1 MPDRNI
7 KITLQYDGSRYD
19 GWQKQGNTDKTIQG
33 KLEQILEKMAGQP
46 VEVHGSGRTDA
57 GVHAWGQTANFHL
70 PSSCDEMSAEEIKA
84 YMNRYLPDD
93 IAVLSAQEA

>member
-33 KLEQILEKMAGQP
+33 KLEQILEKMAGRT

-57 GVHAWGQTANFHL
+57 S
-70 PSSCDEMSAEEIKA
+70 PSHKQSRRLSYAALVEATQLWSP
-84 YMNRYLPDD
+84 L
-93 IAVLSAQEA
+93 IAAIAAF

>member
-33 KLEQILEKMAGQP
+33 KLEQILEKMAGLGEGLCL
-46 VEVHGSGRTDA
+46 VAGR
-57 GVHAWGQTANFHL
+57 NFFG
-70 PSSCDEMSAEEIKA
+70 
-84 YMNRYLPDD
+84 
-93 IAVLSAQEA
+93 